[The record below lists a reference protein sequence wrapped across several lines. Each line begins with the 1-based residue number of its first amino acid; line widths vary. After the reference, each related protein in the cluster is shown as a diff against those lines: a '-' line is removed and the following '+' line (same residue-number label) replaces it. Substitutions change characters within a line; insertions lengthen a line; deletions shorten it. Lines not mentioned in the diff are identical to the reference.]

1 MPKHNVHTVIL
12 KYFMQKE
19 SWSSSEFS
27 VVKSGVYSIKTIN
40 DKDFNLKGKHIPSN
54 DPSRI
59 HLSNKRQHEIL
70 EISKDAIF
78 TLLKV
83 VTPVVLVALIIG
95 LVVGIFQALTQIQ
108 EMTLAFVP
116 KILGVFLS
124 LVLLFPFMLNQMK
137 TLSDTLFDKIVN
149 GG

>member
-1 MPKHNVHTVIL
+1 MTEV
-12 KYFMQKE
+12 
-19 SWSSSEFS
+19 
-27 VVKSGVYSIKTIN
+27 
-40 DKDFNLKGKHIPSN
+40 
-54 DPSRI
+54 
-59 HLSNKRQHEIL
+59 EIL

-83 VTPVVLVALIIG
+83 VTPVLLVALIIG